1 MLLPEWPQMKSLACW
16 GLGFLFCKTMI
27 ITPALS
33 STILYWTLRS
43 LLRRMTSRLLFL
55 PQKNKFNHNNK
66 KHLSRGTWV
75 AQSVRCLPLAQVMF
89 PALWDQAPHRVPCS
103 SGKPASLSLSACYSP
118 CLCFLSLSNK

>member
-75 AQSVRCLPLAQVMF
+75 AQSVRCLPSAQVKE
-89 PALWDQAPHRVPCS
+89 LKVLGS
-103 SGKPASLSLSACYSP
+103 SSTSDSLLRRKPDSPSACISSCLCSLSLSC
-118 CLCFLSLSNK
+118 